1 MDKGNLFFIGFMGV
15 GKSTIARMVAKEINA
30 RLIEMDET
38 IEAEEGSSIN
48 EIFAAKGEEY
58 FRDLETALIE
68 RISEQEGMVVSCGG
82 GAVLRP
88 QNLELMKKSG
98 KIIYLS
104 ATPETIF
111 RRVRYSNNRP
121 LLRDN
126 MNVEYITQLMERR
139 IGIYEQAADVII
151 VTDDKN
157 KPEILAEV
165 LEIQ

>member
-165 LEIQ
+165 LEI

>member
-126 MNVEYITQLMERR
+126 MNVEYITQLMEQR
-139 IGIYEQAADVII
+139 IEIYEQAADVII

-157 KPEILAEV
+157 KPEILVEV

>member
-38 IEAEEGSSIN
+38 IEAEEGSCIN

-157 KPEILAEV
+157 KPQILAEV